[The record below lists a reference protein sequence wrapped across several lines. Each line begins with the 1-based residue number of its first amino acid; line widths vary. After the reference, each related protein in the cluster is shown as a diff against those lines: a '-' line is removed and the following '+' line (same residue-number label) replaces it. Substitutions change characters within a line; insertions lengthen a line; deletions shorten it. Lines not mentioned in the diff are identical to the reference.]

1 MSPPKN
7 KPVPAPANEK
17 THILTLPALSEYE
30 GEKIKGSRFIATIG
44 PASSPEPVISKVAEL
59 REAHPGACHH
69 CWAWRGDGENAFRF
83 TDDGEPSGSA
93 GRPILNMIDGRELT
107 DVFAIVTRYFGGT
120 KLGTGGLVRA
130 YGGAAGEALDQATIV
145 ETLIRTQ
152 LTLSFSYDLEPL
164 VRAELTAID
173 AEIRDAQYTHV
184 VDLEVAV
191 PKADAAS
198 FVASLSERTAGR
210 VIAQIAE

>member
-1 MSPPKN
+1 M
-7 KPVPAPANEK
+7 PAPAKEA
-17 THILTLPALSEYE
+17 THILTLAALTQHE

-44 PASSPEPVISKVAEL
+44 PASSIEPVQAKLVEL

-83 TDDGEPSGSA
+83 SDDGEPTGSA

-130 YGGAAGEALDQATIV
+130 YGGAAALALEEV
-145 ETLIRTQ
+145 EFVSTLIRTQ
-152 LTLSFSYDLEPL
+152 LSLNFSYDLEPL

-173 AEIRDAQYTHV
+173 AEIRDAQYTHQV
-184 VDLEVAV
+184 ELEVAV
-191 PKADAAS
+191 PKAEAKD
-198 FVASLSERTAGR
+198 FIASLSERTAGR
-210 VIAQIAE
+210 VVAKASL